1 MNGKR
6 TSLTEME
13 RCVAQVLSRDCVCA
27 RLDDGRVVA
36 FVVVVD
42 EELVKQGPEAESF
55 LTRCIKNLPSHLVPS
70 KFVQVSEFPMTAN
83 GKIDRNLIL
92 SKNLE
97 SLNRQKISVS
107 EEIRPREIFFELW
120 LKYLRTPPKG
130 SDVFVDV
137 GGDSHLAILL
147 ASELEDTT
155 GSYSF

>member
-1 MNGKR
+1 
-6 TSLTEME
+6 
-13 RCVAQVLSRDCVCA
+13 
-27 RLDDGRVVA
+27 
-36 FVVVVD
+36 
-42 EELVKQGPEAESF
+42 
-55 LTRCIKNLPSHLVPS
+55 
-70 KFVQVSEFPMTAN
+70 MTAN
-83 GKIDRNLIL
+83 GKIDRSLIL

>member
-27 RLDDGRVVA
+27 RLDDGRVGA

-83 GKIDRNLIL
+83 GKIDRNLLL
-92 SKNLE
+92 SKNRE
-97 SLNRQKISVS
+97 WPKTSVS
-107 EEIRPREIFFELW
+107 NKIGNREIFFELW

-155 GSYSF
+155 GSNSF